1 MIAPRTMGA
10 PLCAPTRRDLHE
22 SVSGYPENRADQS
35 TPGAV
40 SVSIELRFAQIAGAF
55 LRVPRELEGEPTNDD
70 GRRSHAARSGYTD
83 HAYRSKSGGRVA
95 IAPDRRPQRG
105 QRDSQKAHRLADRHL
120 VPQHGD
126 RHSSRSARSEIAA
139 GTDMLRVMISKSLNL
154 TFSVTVRPRLSN
166 DLECSRALAHVRVWT
181 FFKPVLLSASV
192 PFKSL
197 RREDPGDETSA
208 SEFRQSSDGT
218 STGTAK
224 PAFTR
229 SIMTIVLKPLMSGF

>member
-1 MIAPRTMGA
+1 
-10 PLCAPTRRDLHE
+10 
-22 SVSGYPENRADQS
+22 
-35 TPGAV
+35 
-40 SVSIELRFAQIAGAF
+40 
-55 LRVPRELEGEPTNDD
+55 
-70 GRRSHAARSGYTD
+70 
-83 HAYRSKSGGRVA
+83 
-95 IAPDRRPQRG
+95 
-105 QRDSQKAHRLADRHL
+105 
-120 VPQHGD
+120 
-126 RHSSRSARSEIAA
+126 
-139 GTDMLRVMISKSLNL
+139 MLRVMISKSLNL